1 MIINKVSPTNF
12 TSGIKVFSKDNS
24 GRQYLYNEALDI
36 TREQK
41 LPAVFTNS
49 GILFSRVTDS
59 LVKKLEE
66 LNIKFSEV

>member
-49 GILFSRVTDS
+49 GIFFSRVTDS